1 MVLPNNTG
9 IIAAWRALG
18 SCTESEGWRSIPIS
32 FSGNCNLQAARRYP
46 ENVEALLIGFRSIV
60 LPATSALPQAK
71 GFGVERIAIGNSDR
85 WLALVRHPEG
95 SQELFSRMAVDVVD
109 LITRNAEKNELQL
122 YQLFIGRLHT
132 WQMFMQKSHE
142 VLNFSAELGLVGE
155 LRFLEILLNE
165 GLPLHIAVDA
175 WKGPVHGLQDFEL
188 GTGAVEVKSTLASNG
203 FPARIMSLEQL
214 DDSVRHPLFV
224 CGCRFSVGSV
234 GMTLPQRVDATRQ
247 QLALDSHALNRF
259 NTVLLFA
266 GYLDGH
272 AEHYVRQFVNTDERF
287 LPVDSSFPR
296 LVPGNVPAGIRQV
309 RYEIDLDSLVDHK
322 IKLAEI
328 IMKTGVVPDGID

>member
-1 MVLPNNTG
+1 MVLPNNAG
-9 IIAAWRALG
+9 ILAAWRAL
-18 SCTESEGWRSIPIS
+18 ESLVEPEGWRSIPIS
-32 FSGNCNLQAARRYP
+32 LNGNCNLQAGRRYP
-46 ENVEALLIGFRSIV
+46 ANLEALLIGFTSIV
-60 LPATSALPQAK
+60 LPVASALPQAK
-71 GFGVERIAIGNSDR
+71 GFNVERISIGNSDK
-85 WLALVRHPEG
+85 WLALVRQPEG
-95 SQELFSRMAVDVVD
+95 SQELFTRMVVDIID
-109 LITRNAEKNELQL
+109 LITRNVEKEELEL

-132 WQMFMQKSHE
+132 WQEFMQKNHE
-142 VLNFSAELGLVGE
+142 TLSLSAELGLVGE
-155 LRFLEILLNE
+155 LRFLEILLNS
-165 GLPLHIAVDA
+165 GLPLHTAVDT

-234 GMTLPQRVDATRQ
+234 GRTLTQRVDALRQ
-247 QLALDSHALNRF
+247 QLALDGHALNRF

-287 LPVDSSFPR
+287 LLVDSSFPR

>member
-1 MVLPNNTG
+1 MVQPNSTG

-18 SCTESEGWRSIPIS
+18 SCMELEGWRSIPVS

-46 ENVEALLIGFRSIV
+46 ENVEALLVGFNSIV
-60 LPATSALPQAK
+60 LPVASALPQAN
-71 GFGVERIAIGNSDR
+71 GFGVERISIGNSDK
-85 WLALVRHPEG
+85 WLALVRHSEG
-95 SQELFSRMAVDVVD
+95 SQELFFRMAADIVD
-109 LITRNAEKNELQL
+109 LITSNAEKGELQL

-142 VLNFSAELGLVGE
+142 ALNSSAEVGLVGE
-155 LRFLEILLNE
+155 LRFLEILLDA
-165 GLPLHIAVDA
+165 GLPLHMVVDA
-175 WKGPVHGLQDFEL
+175 WKGPIHGLQDFEL
-188 GTGAVEVKSTLASNG
+188 GTGAVEVKSTIASNG

-234 GMTLPQRVDATRQ
+234 GMTLPQRVDAMRQ
-247 QLALDSHALNRF
+247 RLTLDGHALSRF

-272 AEHYVRQFVNTDERF
+272 AEHYVRQFVNTYERF
-287 LPVDSSFPR
+287 LLVDSSFPR

-309 RYEIDLDSLVDHK
+309 RYEIDLDSLVNHQVE
-322 IKLAEI
+322 LAEI
-328 IMKTGVVPDGID
+328 MVKIGVVPNGID